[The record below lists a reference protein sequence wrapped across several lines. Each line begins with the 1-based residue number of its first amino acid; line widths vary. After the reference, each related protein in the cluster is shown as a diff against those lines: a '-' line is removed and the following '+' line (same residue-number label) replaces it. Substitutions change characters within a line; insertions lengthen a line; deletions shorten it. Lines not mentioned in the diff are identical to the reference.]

1 VIVLWLTASAT
12 AAQDIQFFR
21 IGTGTTGG
29 TYFPIGGIIAN
40 VISGPPGAPP
50 CDVGGSCGV
59 PGLIAVAQA
68 SSGSVENIESIRSNT
83 MESGLT
89 QADIAFWAYSGEE
102 LFAEQGPMSDLR
114 AIAHLYNELFHVV
127 VPADSDIE
135 TIGDLAGKRVS
146 IGDEGSGTLVDA
158 RIVLDAYGLSEEDIE
173 PYYLQPEVASDRM
186 LAGGLDALIFIG
198 GVPTIAVEDLAR
210 RMIIRLIPITGPPAR
225 KLLQRVPFFLQATLD
240 EGAYANVGAVRTIAV
255 GATWV
260 TSADIDDDLIYG
272 ITRALWHP
280 QSLRLL
286 ADSHPRG
293 EEIKLENAVSGIA
306 IPIHDGA
313 LRFYRETGVLATDA
327 MVK

>member
-1 VIVLWLTASAT
+1 MIVLWLTASAT

-89 QADIAFWAYSGEE
+89 QADIAFWAYSGKE

-186 LAGGLDALIFIG
+186 LAGGLDALIFVG

-210 RMIIRLIPITGPPAR
+210 RMNIRLIPITGPPAR